1 VVVSAI
7 GIAQVLAWGS
17 SYYLPAVLAK
27 PIAEDTGWPFGWVVG
42 ALSIGLFLS
51 GLISPRIGHLIE
63 HHGGRPVLAISAVLL
78 AIGLV
83 ILAWAPTLPVFI
95 AGWLVMGVGMGAG
108 LYDPAFSTLGRLY
121 GDQARS
127 AITYVTL
134 YGGFA
139 STVCWPFSAFLVDQ
153 FGWRGAC
160 LTYAGIHVLITL
172 PLYLAGLPREEK
184 RPPAVH
190 APGAPRAGR
199 LRSEHRVPFAL
210 LAFGLTIASVTMT
223 MMGVHLI
230 TIVQAQGV
238 SLATA
243 VGFGTLMGPSQV
255 GARVLEAAFG
265 RKHHPV
271 VIMIIASAVV
281 ALGLGMLLGGAAVI
295 AAGIILYGAGNGI
308 RSIVRGTVPLALF
321 GKEGYAIIMG
331 WLSLPILVTQA
342 ISPVLGS
349 TLLEHFGADGVIA
362 FMLGLAILNV
372 LVAAALLPYARR
384 PRP

>member
-1 VVVSAI
+1 M
-7 GIAQVLAWGS
+7 
-17 SYYLPAVLAK
+17 P
-27 PIAEDTGWPFGWVVG
+27 
-42 ALSIGLFLS
+42 
-51 GLISPRIGHLIE
+51 
-63 HHGGRPVLAISAVLL
+63 
-78 AIGLV
+78 
-83 ILAWAPTLPVFI
+83 
-95 AGWLVMGVGMGAG
+95 
-108 LYDPAFSTLGRLY
+108 
-121 GDQARS
+121 
-127 AITYVTL
+127 
-134 YGGFA
+134 
-139 STVCWPFSAFLVDQ
+139 
-153 FGWRGAC
+153 
-160 LTYAGIHVLITL
+160 
-172 PLYLAGLPREEK
+172 
-184 RPPAVH
+184 
-190 APGAPRAGR
+190 
-199 LRSEHRVPFAL
+199 
-210 LAFGLTIASVTMT
+210 

-271 VIMIIASAVV
+271 LIMVIASAVV
-281 ALGLGMLLGGAAVI
+281 ALGLGMLLGGSAVI

-349 TLLEHFGADGVIA
+349 TLLEHFGADGVIG
-362 FMLGLAILNV
+362 FMLGLALLNV

-384 PRP
+384 SRQT